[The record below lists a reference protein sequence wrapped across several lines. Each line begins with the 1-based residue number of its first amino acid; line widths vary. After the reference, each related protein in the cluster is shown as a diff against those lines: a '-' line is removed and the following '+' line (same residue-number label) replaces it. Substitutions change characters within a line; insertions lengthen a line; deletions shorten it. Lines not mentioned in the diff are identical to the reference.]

1 MESKSADVSLGQ
13 EVPSYDEKRS
23 SQNSPAIEPQVLE
36 KGQTVRIG
44 EDDDYDS
51 DQVVSTAQDLVTH
64 IIKVEDDPSLNPWS
78 FRMVFLGMTTSPT
91 TTWSPY

>member
-1 MESKSADVSLGQ
+1 METKQARVSPDQ
-13 EVPSYDEKRS
+13 EVSSYDEKKS
-23 SQNSPAIEPQVLE
+23 SQDSPVVEPQILE

-44 EDDDYDS
+44 DDDDYDS

-78 FRMVFLGMTTSPT
+78 FRMIFLGNALFLIPT
-91 TTWSPY
+91 WFSH